1 MFNKIFW
8 SVVLIILGLS
18 LLANNFDIPLL
29 KDLWKLWPLIFVY
42 IGLKLIFPKKR
53 RSLRMKEERYKILKL
68 VEEGRIKADEA
79 EELIKTLE
87 ETSKKEKR
95 YLRVN
100 VIENGKNIVNINV
113 PLSLLKWGLKFANTY
128 AEKYGEKVEIS
139 PEEIENLVNDPDFR
153 GKLVDIN
160 TPEDNVQVI
169 IEIV

>member
-8 SVVLIILGLS
+8 STILIILGLS
-18 LLANNFDIPLL
+18 LLANNFAIPVL

-42 IGLKLIFPKKR
+42 IGLKLIFPKNR

-68 VEEGRIKADEA
+68 VEEGRIRAEEA
-79 EELIKTLE
+79 EELIKKLE

-100 VIENGKNIVNINV
+100 AIENGKNIVNINV

-128 AEKYGEKVEIS
+128 AERYGEKVEIS
-139 PEEIENLVNDPDFR
+139 PEEIENLVNDPNFR
-153 GKLVDIN
+153 GKIVDVN

>member
-1 MFNKIFW
+1 
-8 SVVLIILGLS
+8 
-18 LLANNFDIPLL
+18 
-29 KDLWKLWPLIFVY
+29 
-42 IGLKLIFPKKR
+42 
-53 RSLRMKEERYKILKL
+53 MKEERYKILKL

-79 EELIKTLE
+79 EELIKKLE

-100 VIENGKNIVNINV
+100 VIENGKNIVNINI